1 MALSRWA
8 QIVWKRL
15 ATSCVSPLTSVHHSI
30 LWLYWPFADFG
41 ERDEEKKVETVRV
54 RPDKPRET
62 ALIVSIVL
70 HKIPKYST
78 GRADPVYL
86 QRQIKSTADHFD
98 FYELHFISFYDS
110 IASELAANQRVFPF
124 ISPPKKFKQNFL
136 SGSFI
141 RSKGQLWPLQLIIV
155 RSDN

>member
-1 MALSRWA
+1 
-8 QIVWKRL
+8 
-15 ATSCVSPLTSVHHSI
+15 
-30 LWLYWPFADFG
+30 
-41 ERDEEKKVETVRV
+41 VETVGV
-54 RPDKPRET
+54 RPDKRRET

-110 IASELAANQRVFPF
+110 IASELAANQRVFLLF
-124 ISPPKKFKQNFL
+124 PPEKFKQKFL
-136 SGSFI
+136 SASFI